1 MKEEEY
7 RKIRM
12 PSTWNPIGIK
22 MQELVGGIILVAP
35 EEKHR
40 KFLPGLSTRVI
51 YSYYRNIRMFTR
63 GLLLEITY
71 DCSVAKESMGI
82 L

>member
-1 MKEEEY
+1 MTNPFDVCWHGVAPWKRRSHARYASASHEDINGHFLFLGFDMKEEEY

-35 EEKHR
+35 EEK
-40 KFLPGLSTRVI
+40 
-51 YSYYRNIRMFTR
+51 Y
-63 GLLLEITY
+63 
-71 DCSVAKESMGI
+71 
-82 L
+82 